1 MSYYQEGSF
10 SLCDCKTSRRFVSSS
25 NKDNDGEKN
34 DSDNCPLVANSDQLD
49 SNNNGVGDA
58 CEDDC
63 DGDTIPDSVDVC
75 PCNNYISATDFRGFD
90 AIDMGE
96 NSFRQGPPVWEFRDE
111 GREIIQ
117 TYKSW
122 KGWGNSPGIAIGLDS
137 VAGVEFEGTIYV
149 GLNFDDDWVGA
160 IFSFQVLTLSHTTIV
175 IFMYFLGQFQLL
187 PANEL
192 KGWEKK
198 RQKRQYEDGSVAAQE
213 GEIFDWT
220 GGHQH
225 FCSHPKARV
234 CARTDGAAVDSYN
247 FHQQQRG

>member
-1 MSYYQEGSF
+1 
-10 SLCDCKTSRRFVSSS
+10 
-25 NKDNDGEKN
+25 
-34 DSDNCPLVANSDQLD
+34 
-49 SNNNGVGDA
+49 
-58 CEDDC
+58 
-63 DGDTIPDSVDVC
+63 
-75 PCNNYISATDFRGFD
+75 
-90 AIDMGE
+90 MGE

-111 GREIIQ
+111 GREITQ

-149 GLNFDDDWVGA
+149 GLNLDDDWVGA

-198 RQKRQYEDGSVAAQE
+198 
-213 GEIFDWT
+213 
-220 GGHQH
+220 
-225 FCSHPKARV
+225 
-234 CARTDGAAVDSYN
+234 
-247 FHQQQRG
+247 